1 MATAQDIEQWEAFGG
16 SVEEKTSGKRV
27 HKTWFAPDGK
37 KFRSWKEAS
46 AFMEADETKE
56 NRGSKRAQTSALATD
71 ETAKKR
77 VKKDEG
83 KQTAAKTPKTTAN
96 TGSHKRRA
104 KGAAAIPVLGEEE
117 QQPAADAA
125 DEAEPMD
132 EDKQQG
138 EQAGDD
144 AADADSE
151 QEAAKDDS
159 EQHAEE
165 TEATSKAA
173 ANRSGRHAAQGKQY
187 KEKNVGKGKKADEQ
201 VIKTEPE
208 ANTEAEAL
216 EKTKA
221 EKDGRTRRLLQFS
234 ITDAQGDMQPLDRVG
249 LLEQPLM
256 IKGAVYPE
264 DGALNKANGRLLSSP
279 FGPITSWHVRYSSS
293 APAVVACTAKA
304 DYVLTKPVQQYKKVH
319 AALDEQVN
327 LTWHVLLAIDPELG
341 GNLATS
347 LDAVVAKLA
356 RAKAGKGYSSARE
369 ALLLNG
375 RFVLGQVAAHEK
387 TKGAANAAADKGK
400 GKAPAGVTAGPFCAE
415 LEAELA
421 KGPLQVG
428 LVSGNAIT
436 IKDKQAAAAA
446 AAEEPEKDALTA
458 ADEDMARRLQA
469 KMDAQQMGAGGAKGR
484 GRGSGAPY
492 IKISEAEIADDYP
505 MPQQYKVPDGV
516 EETDE
521 LLLWDEELAD
531 CDPEYLPKRLITDF
545 SIYNAEVKP
554 CVTQLSSDQLVRED
568 AYVWV
573 L

>member
-256 IKGAVYPE
+256 IKG
-264 DGALNKANGRLLSSP
+264 
-279 FGPITSWHVRYSSS
+279 
-293 APAVVACTAKA
+293 
-304 DYVLTKPVQQYKKVH
+304 
-319 AALDEQVN
+319 
-327 LTWHVLLAIDPELG
+327 
-341 GNLATS
+341 
-347 LDAVVAKLA
+347 
-356 RAKAGKGYSSARE
+356 
-369 ALLLNG
+369 
-375 RFVLGQVAAHEK
+375 
-387 TKGAANAAADKGK
+387 
-400 GKAPAGVTAGPFCAE
+400 
-415 LEAELA
+415 
-421 KGPLQVG
+421 
-428 LVSGNAIT
+428 
-436 IKDKQAAAAA
+436 
-446 AAEEPEKDALTA
+446 
-458 ADEDMARRLQA
+458 
-469 KMDAQQMGAGGAKGR
+469 
-484 GRGSGAPY
+484 
-492 IKISEAEIADDYP
+492 
-505 MPQQYKVPDGV
+505 
-516 EETDE
+516 E
-521 LLLWDEELAD
+521 LLL
-531 CDPEYLPKRLITDF
+531 
-545 SIYNAEVKP
+545 AEVDSCYVP
-554 CVTQLSSDQLVRED
+554 AYPTVFLLVEAVVRPVSLQRGHVHMQLSSDSPDSSMLACPSILLSAVCSNML
-568 AYVWV
+568 AA
-573 L
+573 